1 MDRIITLF
9 LMAVVVLT
17 AASCRTDVT
26 TPPGTQTVDREGN
39 PITLP
44 QKINRIISLGP
55 SNTEIL
61 VDLGF
66 AGKIVASDTY
76 SRGIDGLASDIPFFN
91 MMAPDGEQIIQLEP
105 DVIFVTG
112 MSKGGGIDPFKV
124 VSDVGICVLYIP
136 SSSGIADIKA
146 DIKLIATVMGVV
158 EKGEKIVAVMEKTMD
173 ATATIGKTI
182 RDKKRVYFEISAES
196 YSLYSFGSGVYLNE
210 MLEIIGAENIFADR
224 KQWMVVAEEAI
235 LDRNPDVILTNAN
248 AFDKPVEV
256 IMARP
261 GWGALTAVQNGDVY
275 SIDTDSSSR
284 PSHRIVKA
292 LQEMAKA
299 VYPDK
304 Y

>member
-1 MDRIITLF
+1 M
-9 LMAVVVLT
+9 
-17 AASCRTDVT
+17 
-26 TPPGTQTVDREGN
+26 
-39 PITLP
+39 
-44 QKINRIISLGP
+44 
-55 SNTEIL
+55 
-61 VDLGF
+61 
-66 AGKIVASDTY
+66 
-76 SRGIDGLASDIPFFN
+76 
-91 MMAPDGEQIIQLEP
+91 
-105 DVIFVTG
+105 
-112 MSKGGGIDPFKV
+112 
-124 VSDVGICVLYIP
+124 
-136 SSSGIADIKA
+136 
-146 DIKLIATVMGVV
+146 
-158 EKGEKIVAVMEKTMD
+158 
-173 ATATIGKTI
+173 
-182 RDKKRVYFEISAES
+182 
-196 YSLYSFGSGVYLNE
+196 YSFGSGVYLNE